1 MLSSINN
8 PFFPVPRPH
17 PPLTPPHILS
27 WTVLFINVL
36 FQASVADLQSQL
48 SSLQETLEDTLKS
61 KEEQKVN
68 FLETERLYVET
79 IKNEQN
85 EKEAANK
92 RLNAELKR

>member
-1 MLSSINN
+1 M
-8 PFFPVPRPH
+8 
-17 PPLTPPHILS
+17 
-27 WTVLFINVL
+27 
-36 FQASVADLQSQL
+36 QSQL

-92 RLNAELKR
+92 KLNAEIKR

>member
-1 MLSSINN
+1 M
-8 PFFPVPRPH
+8 
-17 PPLTPPHILS
+17 
-27 WTVLFINVL
+27 
-36 FQASVADLQSQL
+36 QSQL

-61 KEEQKVN
+61 REEQKVN

-92 RLNAELKR
+92 KLNAEIKR